1 MPKNTTWK
9 IHSHWTTESEIL
21 PINRGSGR
29 RQQTQHWR
37 VLYLKKKSLP
47 RISKTSRWPPAAV
60 QGAHSSTS
68 GTVESWGETVWTM
81 SPVLRDS
88 LTPCSCVTHET
99 PSSPTNMRPTPS
111 GCVTQETPSS
121 PTKLIWCWKHL
132 QSRRGTV
139 KVTVLSLSSP
149 APPTSFCWALPF
161 SAWREFTL
169 ESTCPQ
175 GSKPKSLSQS
185 MFHWTPSVKSKDND
199 MVAPSENKTSLP
211 KNCLVPCQIP

>member
-1 MPKNTTWK
+1 
-9 IHSHWTTESEIL
+9 
-21 PINRGSGR
+21 
-29 RQQTQHWR
+29 
-37 VLYLKKKSLP
+37 
-47 RISKTSRWPPAAV
+47 
-60 QGAHSSTS
+60 
-68 GTVESWGETVWTM
+68 M

-99 PSSPTNMRPTPS
+99 PSSPTNMRPTLS

-169 ESTCPQ
+169 EGTCPQ

-185 MFHWTPSVKSKDND
+185 MFHWTPVWNQ
-199 MVAPSENKTSLP
+199 KTMTWWPLQRTRP
-211 KNCLVPCQIP
+211 PCQRTAWYHVRFHKGHYFSYGIPWFPVTPTIKSIKPGRTLRTSKEPDVEMGTYNLNAWGA